1 MLKGVGIS
9 IRGRLILII
18 GTILVLGFFTTN
30 WISFRVSTATL
41 KATILQNELPL
52 TSSNIYA
59 EIQTDLLRPV
69 FVSSLMSNDT
79 FLKDW
84 ALAGET
90 DIAVITRYLEEIRRK
105 YDVFTSFFISE
116 KTRNYYHFSGLS
128 RAVREDNPEDA
139 WFFRV
144 QKMSE
149 PYEINIDFNIEQ
161 NRTIT
166 IYVNYRVLDY
176 QGNFIG
182 LTGVGLQLDT
192 VAKVISR
199 YHDSYKRN
207 IYFVDADGRV
217 TVRSEGA
224 TITEG
229 NIRDAAGISRVA
241 GEILRS
247 NEGYF
252 EYERGGETMLITTR
266 MIPDLGW
273 RVIVE
278 QSESEVLRSLW
289 RSFLINLAIG
299 VVIIAV
305 TIATIAYAVNIYH
318 RNLEDMAVTDKLTG
332 IGNRQLFDVAL
343 ARALERQRLVAEPFS
358 VILFD
363 LDHFKEINDAY
374 GHLKG
379 DEVIRRV
386 AQAMRRLVRASDVL
400 CRWGGEEIIVL
411 ARNCRLNHASELAE
425 KLRAAVAA
433 EPLFAPDD
441 GKRITLSAGVAESRS
456 GDNADST
463 IARAD
468 LALYRAKQ
476 AGRNRVMADAELQPA

>member
-1 MLKGVGIS
+1 MS
-9 IRGRLILII
+9 IRGRLIFVI
-18 GTILVLGFFTTN
+18 GAILVLGFFTTN
-30 WISFRVSTATL
+30 WISFRVSSATL

-59 EIQTDLLRPV
+59 EIQTDLLRPI

-84 ALAGET
+84 ALAGEN
-90 DIAVITRYLEEIRRK
+90 DVAVITRYLEEIRRQ

-116 KTRNYYHFSGLS
+116 RTRNYYHFTGLS
-128 RAVREDNPEDA
+128 RVVQESNPEDA

-144 QKMSE
+144 RAMKE

-161 NRTIT
+161 DRAIT

-176 QGNFIG
+176 QGNFLG
-182 LTGVGLQLDT
+182 LTGVGLKLDT
-192 VAKVISR
+192 VANIISR
-199 YHDSYKRN
+199 YRDNYKRN
-207 IYFVDADGRV
+207 IYFIDASGRV

-224 TITEG
+224 LIAED
-229 NIRDAAGISRVA
+229 NIRDAPGISRVA
-241 GEILRS
+241 DRLLAA
-247 NEGYF
+247 NDGYF

-266 MIPDLGW
+266 LIPDLGW

-278 QSESEVLRSLW
+278 QSESEVMRALW

-299 VVIIAV
+299 VAIIVV
-305 TIATIAYAVNIYH
+305 TIATIGYAVNIYH

-332 IGNRQLFDVAL
+332 IGNRQFFDTAL
-343 ARALERQRLVAEPFS
+343 ARALERQRLVGEPFA

-379 DEVIRRV
+379 DEAIRRI

-400 CRWGGEEIIVL
+400 CRWGGEEIIIL
-411 ARNCRLNHASELAE
+411 ARNCRLGHAHELAE

-441 GKRITLSAGVAESRS
+441 GKRLTLSAGVAESLP
-456 GDNADST
+456 GDTADSA
-463 IARAD
+463 IGRAD

-476 AGRNRVMADAELQPA
+476 AGRNRVVAEAEPQPA